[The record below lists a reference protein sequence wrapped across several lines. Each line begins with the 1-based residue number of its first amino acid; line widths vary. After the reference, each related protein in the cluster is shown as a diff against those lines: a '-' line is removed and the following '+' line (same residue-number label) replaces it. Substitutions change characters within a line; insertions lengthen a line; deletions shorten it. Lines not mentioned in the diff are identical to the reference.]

1 MTSKLATRLYL
12 ILSALIALAIGGILT
27 FTPGLLHD
35 PSGIPLETANQL
47 SEVRAPGA
55 FLLVSGL
62 WILAGGLAAPLSRG
76 GTVLSVMLYGSYAA
90 GRVLSIMLDGWPSQS
105 LVIALAIEAV
115 LAVVGL
121 GVLKQWKPDRSQC
134 RTPSSA

>member
-27 FTPGLLHD
+27 FTPGLLHG

-55 FLLVSGL
+55 FLLVAGF
-62 WILAGGLAAPLSRG
+62 WILAGGLATPLSRG
-76 GTVLSVMLYGSYAA
+76 GTVLAVMLYGSYAG
-90 GRVLSIMLDGWPSQS
+90 GRVLSIVLDGWPSQS
-105 LVIALAIEAV
+105 LVIALVIEVVFAV
-115 LAVVGL
+115 IGL
-121 GVLKQWKPDRSQC
+121 GVLKQWRTDRTEC
-134 RTPSSA
+134 RTRPAS

>member
-12 ILSALIALAIGGILT
+12 ILSAVIALAIGGILT
-27 FTPGLLHD
+27 FAPGLLHG

-62 WILAGGLAAPLSRG
+62 WILAGGLATPLSRG
-76 GTVLSVMLYGSYAA
+76 GTVLSVMLYGSYAS
-90 GRVLSIMLDGWPSQS
+90 GRVLSVMLDGWPSQS

-115 LAVVGL
+115 LALVGL
-121 GVLKQWKPDRSQC
+121 GVLKQWRPDHTQC
-134 RTPSSA
+134 RTRPAV